1 MKIGS
6 KVNLKREQILEKINN
21 EVKDGFI
28 KYENISRRFLNFK
41 GGVVQ
46 DLEYHYEDNKL
57 YALVSTS
64 ALVCD
69 EWLNVEDLEEV

>member
-6 KVNLKREQILEKINN
+6 KVNLKREQILDKANKK
-21 EVKDGFI
+21 VKDSI
-28 KYENISRRFLNFK
+28 VDYNNISRSFLRYR